1 MLIMATDPGAFVLPA
16 NQAMKM
22 ESDVLYDVIWDTFE
36 GGVNQKYPT
45 RRQHK
50 KAQVKLAVGSTTRRR
65 KKGINL
71 E

>member
-36 GGVNQKYPT
+36 GGVNQKYPA
-45 RRQHK
+45 RHQHK
-50 KAQVKLAVGSTTRRR
+50 RSQVKLAVGSTTRRR
-65 KKGINL
+65 KTGINL